1 MKKNTPF
8 NRQDGYTATAMIAML
23 AIGGILTAGTARH
36 TLSVTSESQGQTY
49 GTALAGVNKAV
60 GTYTVLNY
68 KALIEGTAIAGVAN
82 PLQPTVQELNALGL
96 PNAVVNPTPPMGGAY
111 AIQISREPAGCVA
124 PNCNLT
130 SRAWFT
136 QPITNPNTGN
146 IDLEKL
152 GAAAQ
157 AIGGDGGWSDPDSPT
172 VVRGTGGW
180 SRTNPAGGT
189 AGILMAIN
197 GYGSS
202 VFANY
207 VDRQG
212 VQGMLADLKLG
223 GNNINGINAVN
234 AQRVALPSGGNLSIG
249 QTTFAGHASGDTTFY
264 QPGSLFIEKPD
275 SSPADIARVRDVNS
289 QGTVSTRRLYAN
301 GRGLLGWNDTQYD
314 VHAGMIGAG
323 TSIYSYG
330 KICAGNWDAACNGG
344 GGVVMHSNGDIVGAG
359 VSYAADVVA
368 TQGWLR
374 TRGDKGWYS
383 ESYGG
388 GLYMSDPNWV
398 RSYGDKSMYTG
409 GQMQAGSLQSN
420 STLSVAGNS
429 TVGSQTVNGAQV
441 VGGDQTIYGNT
452 RVVNALTPGVI
463 AWEGGWCGDKVGAIG
478 RDGNNNLFI
487 CN

>member
-1 MKKNTPF
+1 MKKTMPS

-36 TLSVTSESQGQTY
+36 TLSVTSEAQGQTY
-49 GTALAGVNKAV
+49 GTALAGVNKVV

-96 PNAVVNPTPPMGGAY
+96 SNAVINPTPPMGGAY

-172 VVRGTGGW
+172 VVRGTAGW
-180 SRTNPAGGT
+180 SRDNPVGNT
-189 AGILMAIN
+189 AGILVAIN

-212 VQGMLADLKLG
+212 VQGMLADLKMG
-223 GNNINGINAVN
+223 GNNINGIKTVN
-234 AQRVALPSGGNLSIG
+234 AQGVVLPGGGTFQAG
-249 QTTFAGHASGDTTFY
+249 QTKFVGWAHGDTTFY
-264 QPGSLFIEKPD
+264 QPGSLYIEKLD
-275 SSPADIARVRDVNS
+275 SSPADIARVRDINS
-289 QGTVSTRRLYAN
+289 DGMVSTRRVYAN
-301 GRGLLGWNDTQYD
+301 GRGFLGGQNWDYD
-314 VHAGMIGAG
+314 VLAGTIGAG
-323 TSIYSYG
+323 KSVYSYD
-330 KICAGNWDAACNGG
+330 KICAGNTDASCNGT
-344 GGVVMHSNGDIVGAG
+344 GGVVMHSNGHMVSAG
-359 VSYAADVVA
+359 TNYSNEAVL
-368 TQGWLR
+368 TGWLR
-374 TRGDKGWYS
+374 TTGDTGWYS
-383 ESYGG
+383 QKWNG

-398 RSYGDKSMYTG
+398 RSYADKNVYTG

-420 STLSVAGNS
+420 SSLYVAGNS
-429 TVGSQTVNGAQV
+429 TVGSQTVNGSQT
-441 VGGDQTIYGNT
+441 VGGNHTVYGS
-452 RVVNALTPGVI
+452 VAVSNAVTPGVI
-463 AWEGGWCGDKVGAIG
+463 ASEGGYCGGNAGAIG
-478 RDGNNNLFI
+478 RDWNNNLFI